1 MESDEWVRFRSSCVE
16 LGEWSQSGKWVWNSG
31 LAVMD
36 LEVELDVGLEVYPID
51 TVNDVT
57 WGFS

>member
-1 MESDEWVRFRSSCVE
+1 VESDEWVRFRSSCVE

-36 LEVELDVGLEVYPID
+36 LEVELDVGLEVYP
-51 TVNDVT
+51 TH
-57 WGFS
+57 